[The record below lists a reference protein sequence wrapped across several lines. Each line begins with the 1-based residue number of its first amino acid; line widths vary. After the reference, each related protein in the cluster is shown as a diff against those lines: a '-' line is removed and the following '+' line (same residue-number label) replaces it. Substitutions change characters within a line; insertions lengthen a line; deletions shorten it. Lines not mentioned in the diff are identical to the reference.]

1 MGQTVLYLYH
11 EREVIHMKMYLEVIN
26 GYEVWFDG
34 DCWVVEDE
42 YGLTPYETRQDARQA
57 AEEG

>member
-1 MGQTVLYLYH
+1 
-11 EREVIHMKMYLEVIN
+11 MKMYLEVVN